1 MNLTV
6 PTSQQLGQK
15 FHKIARIIAT
25 VIVFAYVISRDVYKL
40 ARVGIQNLTEIAYNS
55 GYNAGTFVHGLNN
68 KLARISVAIT
78 EQNWTELM
86 TMIKQPTPAPAFYH
100 PLAQIAE
107 EIETLTVQEIKY
119 ILGTKKKAKK
129 QQLVEMMLAM

>member
-1 MNLTV
+1 MNPATIS
-6 PTSQQLGQK
+6 SQQLGQK
-15 FHKIARIIAT
+15 FHKIAKIIAT
-25 VIVFAYVISRDVYKL
+25 VVVFAYVISRDVYEL

-55 GYNAGTFVHGLNN
+55 GYNTGTFVHGLND
-68 KLARISVAIT
+68 KLATISVAIA
-78 EQNWTELM
+78 EQNWTALM

>member
-1 MNLTV
+1 MNPATIS
-6 PTSQQLGQK
+6 SQQLGQK
-15 FHKIARIIAT
+15 FHKIAKIIAT
-25 VIVFAYVISRDVYKL
+25 VVVFAYVISRDVYEL

-55 GYNAGTFVHGLNN
+55 GYNTGTFVHGLND
-68 KLARISVAIT
+68 KLATISVAIA

-107 EIETLTVQEIKY
+107 EIETLTVQEIKN

-129 QQLVEMMLAM
+129 QQLVGMMLAM

>member
-1 MNLTV
+1 MNPATIS
-6 PTSQQLGQK
+6 SQQLGQK
-15 FHKIARIIAT
+15 FHKIAKIIAT
-25 VIVFAYVISRDVYKL
+25 VVVFAYVISRDVYEL

-55 GYNAGTFVHGLNN
+55 GYNTGTFVHGLND
-68 KLARISVAIT
+68 KLATISVAIA

>member
-1 MNLTV
+1 MM
-6 PTSQQLGQK
+6 
-15 FHKIARIIAT
+15 
-25 VIVFAYVISRDVYKL
+25 DVYQL
-40 ARVGIQNLTEIAYNS
+40 VRVGIQNLTEIAYNS
-55 GYNAGTFVHGLNN
+55 GYNTGTFVHGLNN
-68 KLARISVAIT
+68 KLAKISVAIV
-78 EQNWTELM
+78 EQNWTALM

-129 QQLVEMMLAM
+129 QQLIGMMLAM

>member
-1 MNLTV
+1 MNPATIS
-6 PTSQQLGQK
+6 SQQLGQK
-15 FHKIARIIAT
+15 FHKIAKIIAT
-25 VIVFAYVISRDVYKL
+25 VVVFAYVISRDVYEL

-55 GYNAGTFVHGLNN
+55 GYNTGTFVHGLNN

>member
-1 MNLTV
+1 MNPATIS
-6 PTSQQLGQK
+6 SQQLGQK
-15 FHKIARIIAT
+15 FHKIAKIIAT
-25 VIVFAYVISRDVYKL
+25 VVVFAYVISRDVYEL

-55 GYNAGTFVHGLNN
+55 GYNTGTFVHGLND
-68 KLARISVAIT
+68 KLATISVAIT

>member
-1 MNLTV
+1 MNPATIS
-6 PTSQQLGQK
+6 SQQLGQK
-15 FHKIARIIAT
+15 FHKIAKIIAT
-25 VIVFAYVISRDVYKL
+25 VVVFAYVISRDVYEL

-55 GYNAGTFVHGLNN
+55 GYNTGTFVHGLND
-68 KLARISVAIT
+68 KLATISVAIA

-129 QQLVEMMLAM
+129 QQLVGMMLAM

>member
-1 MNLTV
+1 MNPATIS
-6 PTSQQLGQK
+6 SQQLGQK
-15 FHKIARIIAT
+15 FHKIAKIIAT
-25 VIVFAYVISRDVYKL
+25 VVVFAYVISRDVYEL

-55 GYNAGTFVHGLNN
+55 GYNTGTFVHGLND
-68 KLARISVAIT
+68 KLATISVAIA
-78 EQNWTELM
+78 EQNWTALM

-107 EIETLTVQEIKY
+107 EIETLTVQEIKN

-129 QQLVEMMLAM
+129 QQLVGMMLAM